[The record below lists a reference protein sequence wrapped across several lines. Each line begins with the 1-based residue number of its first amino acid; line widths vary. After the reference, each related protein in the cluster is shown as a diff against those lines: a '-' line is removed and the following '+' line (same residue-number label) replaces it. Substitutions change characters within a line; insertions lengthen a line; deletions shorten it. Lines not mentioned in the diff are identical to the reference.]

1 MRSAA
6 LRRVIAG
13 LGVFGIAVV
22 AAGLLLP
29 VACSPDHDFRP
40 GVEHLHRIDEMA
52 WAPALR
58 PDSLLVVS
66 YNVQYGED
74 VAVALNDLRRAGL
87 DRPDILL
94 VQEMNPAGIDTLAG
108 ALALDA
114 RYQPAAI
121 HRHHERRFGNAVLSR
136 WPILSHELL
145 VLPHGHPLTGD
156 RRIALACDIDVH
168 GRIVRVISV
177 HLATVILGSDRRF
190 EQAAAVVDSLVS
202 GDARS
207 VVVGGDFNTATE
219 AEVRRLRRLYR
230 DRARLRPAKLGP
242 DCTIGWHPGRLLN
255 AGCRLDHIF
264 MRGLAPGTG
273 GVATD
278 ALASDHYPIWSW
290 VRWPADRGGT
300 HQ

>member
-1 MRSAA
+1 
-6 LRRVIAG
+6 VIAT
-13 LGVFGIAVV
+13 LGVSGIAVV

-29 VACSPDHDFRP
+29 AACSPDHDFHP
-40 GVEHLHRIDEMA
+40 GIEHLHRIDTMT

-108 ALALDA
+108 TLALNA
-114 RYQPAAI
+114 RYQPASI
-121 HRHHERRFGNAVLSR
+121 HRHHERRFGNALLSR

-156 RRIALACDIDVH
+156 QRIALACDVDVRGH
-168 GRIVRVISV
+168 VVRVVSV

-202 GDARS
+202 GDVGP

-219 AEVRRLRRLYR
+219 GEIRRLRRLYR
-230 DRARLRPAKLGP
+230 DRARLQPARLGL
-242 DCTIGWHPGRLLN
+242 DCTIGWHPGRLVN

-264 MRGLAPGTG
+264 VRGFEPGTG
-273 GVATD
+273 GVATE
-278 ALASDHYPIWSW
+278 ALASDHYPVWSW
-290 VRWPADRGGT
+290 LHWEGD
-300 HQ
+300 